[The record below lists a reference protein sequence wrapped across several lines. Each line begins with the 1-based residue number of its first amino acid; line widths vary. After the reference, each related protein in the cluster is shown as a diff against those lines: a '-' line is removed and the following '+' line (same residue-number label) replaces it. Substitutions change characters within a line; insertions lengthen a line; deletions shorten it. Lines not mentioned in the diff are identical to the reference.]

1 MYSQEATEKI
11 ALFDMDGTLFDL
23 DSRMKEE
30 LDKMRSPNEPEIVN
44 PFEDQPWLEN
54 RRRAIK
60 RVAGFWRSLPKWKPG
75 WDVLEIAKEIG
86 FDIHILTKGP
96 SSKGM
101 GVAWM
106 EKMECIRDHFG
117 KDVTLHV
124 SEDKSVTYGR
134 VLVDDF
140 VNYVEGWLHWR
151 CRGLA
156 IMPAHTHNE
165 EIQHP
170 NVIRYDGSNLKEVRS
185 ALQAAYDRE
194 AKQHWRD
201 RLTEI

>member
-1 MYSQEATEKI
+1 MYAQESERI

-30 LDKMRSPNEPEIVN
+30 LEKMRSPDEPEISN
-44 PFEDQPWLEN
+44 PFEDLPWLEN

-60 RVAGFWRSLPKWKPG
+60 RVSGFWRSLPKWKPG
-75 WDVLEIAKEIG
+75 WDILEIAKEIG

-101 GVAWM
+101 GISWM

-117 KDVTLHV
+117 SDVTLHI
-124 SEDKSVTYGR
+124 SENKSVTYGR

-140 VNYVEGWLHWR
+140 ESYVKDWLHRR
-151 CRGLA
+151 CRGLS
-156 IMPAHTHNE
+156 IMPAHEYNKDFK
-165 EIQHP
+165 HP
-170 NVIRYDGSNLKEVRS
+170 NVIRYDGTNHNEVRL
-185 ALQAAYDRE
+185 ALQAAYDRD
-194 AKQHWRD
+194 AKEHWRD
-201 RLTEI
+201 RMNSKE

>member
-1 MYSQEATEKI
+1 MYSQEGTEKI

-23 DSRMKEE
+23 DARMLEE
-30 LDKMRSPNEPEIVN
+30 LNKMRSPYEPEITN
-44 PFEDQPWLEN
+44 PFEDLEWMEN

-60 RVAGFWRSLPKWKPG
+60 RVSGFWRSLPKYQPG

-101 GVAWM
+101 GIAWM

-117 KDVTLHV
+117 KEVTLHV

-134 VLVDDF
+134 VLCDDF
-140 VNYVEGWLHWR
+140 ENYVMGWLHWR

-156 IMPAHTHNE
+156 IMPAHKHNE
-165 EIQHP
+165 HVNHP
-170 NVIRYDGSNLKEVRS
+170 NVIRYDGTNLKEVRK
-185 ALQAAYDRE
+185 ALQAAFDRE

-201 RLTEI
+201 RIAA